1 MFLHTKIEH
10 ETHFRDIF
18 FVLTNNNVFI
28 KFTKTFLNYFN
39 MLLLK
44 QKMNSFELV
53 IVENKLKTIAKLNFF
68 RILRQLKS
76 YLNIINWLRNYVYFY
91 ANIFAF
97 FQRRK
102 IELLRHNSIVEIV
115 RRLFVNKTRIKQ
127 FIELKIIF
135 FKVIQKILF

>member
-76 YLNIINWLRNYVYFY
+76 YLNIIN
-91 ANIFAF
+91 
-97 FQRRK
+97 
-102 IELLRHNSIVEIV
+102 
-115 RRLFVNKTRIKQ
+115 
-127 FIELKIIF
+127 
-135 FKVIQKILF
+135 